1 MANRIR
7 EFNIFFYFFL
17 VETEFFGYYMVH
29 RREWMV
35 RVYVFLEQKFIGV

>member
-7 EFNIFFYFFL
+7 ELNIFFL
-17 VETEFFGYYMVH
+17 VETEFFGYYMVQ
-29 RREWMV
+29 RRKWMV